1 MKFSYNWIQEL
12 VPALKASPAELM
24 RQITLRTAEAEGIE
38 PVGQHFAKAVTVK
51 VVSVE
56 PIAGSHNQK
65 VVVKSAAYGQRTV
78 VCGAPNV
85 RPGMV
90 AVYVPPGVTI
100 EGKEIRTAVI
110 SGVESDGM
118 LCSGAEL
125 GINRDH
131 DGIVEVSGGIG
142 CTPDHIIEIDNK
154 SLTHRPDLW
163 GHYGMAREVAAI
175 FGLELQDPVRLRSL
189 SGSLAPIDV
198 AIEDFA
204 LCPRYSALVF
214 ENVTVQPS
222 PLWFQYRLQSIGLN
236 PINNIV
242 DVTNY
247 LLAELAQPTHA
258 FDADKLRG
266 GIRVRLAREG
276 ERIAALNGETYDLH
290 PSNLLITDDSGPIAI
305 AGVIGGLNS
314 SINGDT
320 RRIVLE
326 SACFNAASIRKT
338 SSRLKL
344 RTDASMRFEKSQD
357 PQNTVRAIAR
367 AISLLEAVCPGIR
380 VVGGIA
386 DVHAEFKK
394 PAPIRLGIEWLN
406 RKLGA
411 PVSAAQATD
420 ILTRLHF
427 GVSELSP
434 AELEVRIP
442 SWRATKDISI
452 PDDLVEEIGRMIG
465 YDNIKPV
472 APLVAAAPPRLNTT
486 RAFHHALRSV
496 LTQQGFTEV
505 YNYSFVNEEMVK
517 PFGLS
522 PAAHV
527 HVLNPIA
534 SDQGM
539 LRQSLLPGILRNL
552 TENAKHS
559 AGFKLFE
566 IGNEIHKVAGQAPLE
581 IPQLAAAAFHK
592 TDGEAALAELKR
604 LAACLNPDLIFK
616 PAAQPA
622 VFEHPGRTAEVWL
635 GDSALGRLF
644 EFHPRLLKGRGAVL
658 ELNLDLLR
666 FAQKSYRPVH
676 RFPSSDF
683 DLSVVVPPRTL
694 VGDLMNLLR
703 DPAAGPP
710 EYLLSHTLSDGR
722 QSVSFRFT
730 VTKPDGT
737 PTSEEVAVIRDRL
750 IASLRQA
757 GYELR

>member
-56 PIAGSHNQK
+56 PIEGSSNKK
-65 VVVKSAAYGQRTV
+65 VIVKSAAYGQRTV

-100 EGKEIRTAVI
+100 EGKEIRPAVI

-131 DGIVEVSGGIG
+131 EGLVEVSGGIG

-175 FGLELQDPVRLRSL
+175 FGLELQDPVRLRAL
-189 SGSLAPIDV
+189 AGSLAPIDV

-258 FDADKLRG
+258 FDADKLQG
-266 GIRVRLAREG
+266 GIRVRNARDG
-276 ERIAALNGETYDLH
+276 ERLTALNGETYDLH
-290 PSNLLITDDSGPIAI
+290 QSTLLITDASGPIAI
-305 AGVIGGLNS
+305 AGVIGGLDS
-314 SINGDT
+314 SITPDT
-320 RRIVLE
+320 KRIVLE
-326 SACFNAASIRKT
+326 SACFNAGSIRKT
-338 SSRLKL
+338 STRLKL

-357 PQNTVRAIAR
+357 PHNTVRAISR
-367 AISLLEAVCPGIR
+367 AISLLEAVSPGIR

-386 DVHAEFKK
+386 DVHAELKK
-394 PAPIRLGIEWLN
+394 PAPIRLAIDWLN
-406 RKLGA
+406 RKLGT
-411 PVSAAQATD
+411 PITAAQATD
-420 ILTRLHF
+420 ILSRLHF
-427 GVSELSP
+427 GVSEISP
-434 AELEVRIP
+434 AELEVRVP

-465 YDNIKPV
+465 YDNIKPT
-472 APLVAAAPPRLNTT
+472 APLVAAAPPRVNVT
-486 RAFHHALRSV
+486 RAFHHALRSICS
-496 LTQQGFTEV
+496 QQGFTEV
-505 YNYSFVNEEMVK
+505 YNYSFVNEEMVR

-522 PAAHV
+522 PDAHV

-559 AGFKLFE
+559 ASFKLFE
-566 IGNEIHKVAGQAPLE
+566 IGSEIHKVQGQEPLE
-581 IPQLAAAAFHK
+581 VPQLVAAVFHK
-592 TDGEAALAELKR
+592 TDGEPGLMELKR
-604 LAACLNPDLIFK
+604 LAACFHPRLAFK
-616 PAAQPA
+616 PAISA
-622 VFEHPGRTAEVWL
+622 VFEHPGRAAEVWL
-635 GDSALGRLF
+635 GESAIGRLF

-666 FAQKSYRPVH
+666 FEPRTYRPVH

-683 DLSVVVPPRTL
+683 DLSLVVPPRTL
-694 VGDLMNLLR
+694 IGDLIALLQ
-703 DPAAGPP
+703 DPAAGQP
-710 EYLLSHTLSDGR
+710 EYLMSHTLSDGR
-722 QSVSFRFT
+722 ESVSFRFT
-730 VTKPDGT
+730 ITKPDGT

-750 IASLRQA
+750 IANLRAA

>member
-12 VPALKASPAELM
+12 VPALKASPAEVM

-56 PIAGSHNQK
+56 PIEGSHNKK

-100 EGKEIRTAVI
+100 AGTELRTATI
-110 SGVESDGM
+110 AGVESEGM

-131 DGIVEVSGGIG
+131 EGIVEVSGGIG
-142 CTPDHIIEIDNK
+142 CTPDYIIEIDNK

-175 FGLELQDPVRLRSL
+175 FGLELHDPVRLRSL
-189 SGSLAPIDV
+189 SGSLAPIDI
-198 AIEDFA
+198 AIEDFT

-266 GIRVRLAREG
+266 GIRVRNAHTG
-276 ERIAALNGETYDLH
+276 ERIVALNGETYDLD
-290 PSNLLITDDSGPIAI
+290 PSNLLITDESGPIAI
-305 AGVIGGLNS
+305 AGVIGGLES
-314 SINGDT
+314 SIT
-320 RRIVLE
+320 EKTTRIVLE
-326 SACFNAASIRKT
+326 SACFQATSVRRT

-367 AISLLEAVCPGIR
+367 AISLLEAVSPGIR
-380 VVGGIA
+380 VAGGIA
-386 DVHAEFKK
+386 DVHGEFKK
-394 PAPIRLGIEWLN
+394 PEPIRLGIDWLN
-406 RKLGA
+406 RKLGE
-411 PVSAAQATD
+411 PVTAAQAAD
-420 ILTRLHF
+420 ILSRLHF
-427 GVSELSP
+427 GVTEVSP

-486 RAFHHALRSV
+486 RAFHHAVRAV
-496 LTQQGFTEV
+496 CTQQGFTEV

-517 PFGLS
+517 PFGFS
-522 PAAHV
+522 AGQHV

-539 LRQSLLPGILRNL
+539 LRRSLLPGLLRNL

-559 AGFKLFE
+559 ASFRLFE
-566 IGNEIHKVAGQAPLE
+566 IGYEIHKVSGEAPLE
-581 IPQLAAAAFHK
+581 VPQLVAAVYHK
-592 TDGEAALAELKR
+592 SEGEPGLMELKR
-604 LAACLNPDLIFK
+604 LAACLNSRLAFR
-616 PAAQPA
+616 PAEPA
-622 VFEHPGRTAEVWL
+622 SFEHPGRAAEVWL
-635 GDSALGRLF
+635 GDSAIGRLF

-666 FAQKSYRPVH
+666 FEQKAYRPVH

-683 DLSVVVPPRTL
+683 DLSVVVPHRTL
-694 VGDLMNLLR
+694 VGDLMALLR
-703 DPAAGPP
+703 DPAASEP
-710 EYLLSHTLSDGR
+710 EYLVSHTLSDGR
-722 QSVSFRFT
+722 ESVSFRFK
-730 VTKPDGT
+730 VSKPDGT
-737 PTSEEVAVIRDRL
+737 PTSDEVALVRDRL
-750 IASLRQA
+750 IGNLRNA
-757 GYELR
+757 GYDLR